1 MQPDSGFYE
10 ICSNATLTFYYNEK
24 ECGKWF
30 AENSR
35 ESTVSEVKAVFQA
48 ILRSLILE
56 LLAETRFRI
65 PLVSLI

>member
-35 ESTVSEVKAVFQA
+35 ESTVSEVKAVF
-48 ILRSLILE
+48 
-56 LLAETRFRI
+56 
-65 PLVSLI
+65 